1 MITFFFSPL
10 YDAILLVGC
19 FALVRKF
26 ILKKNL
32 SANER
37 FFFQHTSSFIYIPFV
52 IIQVVLICYAI
63 GINRGLFYGD
73 LYSLHYIYSFLI
85 FLWMIL
91 LCIAMVN
98 RVRYGPKDRE
108 FVERTKT
115 GTSIKMGL
123 IILDIM
129 NGLNVKLEMTL
140 II

>member
-19 FALVRKF
+19 FVLIRKF
-26 ILKKNL
+26 ILKKDL

-52 IIQVVLICYAI
+52 IIQIVLICYAI

-108 FVERTKT
+108 FIERTKT
-115 GTSIKMGL
+115 GIIAMVL
-123 IILDIM
+123 IVIGVVLFYIFS
-129 NGLNVKLEMTL
+129 
-140 II
+140 